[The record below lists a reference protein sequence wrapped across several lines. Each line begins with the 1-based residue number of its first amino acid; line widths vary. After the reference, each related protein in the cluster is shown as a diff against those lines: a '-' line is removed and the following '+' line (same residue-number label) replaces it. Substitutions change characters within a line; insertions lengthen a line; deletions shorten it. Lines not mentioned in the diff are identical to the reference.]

1 MWRASR
7 RSHNALRNP
16 SRHRREPARIEIA
29 RPGVLGWPDEQP
41 YDQILVSAEAGVV
54 PGELLAQ
61 LGTRGAMV
69 LCCPWPANCCG
80 YARRWALAWWSNSSG
95 SAASYP
101 CAESAHPAGGDRE
114 QRISVRPPRP
124 CVQPD
129 DCQAAGSAWGLW
141 VGRGRSVNWFARS
154 FTCAG
159 TVSGCLGCLHPLA
172 AVQHRRQRDPADR
185 RDLADVC
192 PVTSPRSTTV
202 SYTHLTL

>member
-7 RSHNALRNP
+7 RSHSALRNR
-16 SRHRREPARIEIA
+16 SRHRREPARIDIA

-159 TVSGCLGCLHPLA
+159 TVSGVW
-172 AVQHRRQRDPADR
+172 AVSTRSLRCSIGADDSSR
-185 RDLADVC
+185 SAGFGGRVPRHVAEIDN
-192 PVTSPRSTTV
+192 VTR
-202 SYTHLTL
+202 